1 MTDKAKLVLENGT
14 VFTGKILGK
23 KGETVGEICFNT
35 GMTGYQE
42 ILTDPSYYGQLITM
56 TYPHIGNYGTNPE
69 DVESNNIQASGLII
83 KEETVLPSNFR
94 STKSLG
100 ELLRNEKIVGIQ
112 NIDTRMLTRIIRS
125 EGAMNAIISS
135 IDMDE
140 KSLLNKVSSAPS
152 MNGLDLAKKKILDE
166 KYAILVEGYFDFL
179 QLFQAGIKNV
189 VAVSGTSFTDGHAH
203 ILKRLTKNIQIAYD
217 GDSAGIAAAIRAGYV
232 LLKNGLSPSIIEIP
246 DGKDPDD

>member
-1 MTDKAKLVLENGT
+1 MNHKAKLVLANGT
-14 VFTGKILGK
+14 VFTGKILGA

-100 ELLRNEKIVGIQ
+100 ELLRNENIVGKVK
-112 NIDTRMLTRIIRS
+112 TSLKSALKKGSLHTTVS
-125 EGAMNAIISS
+125 ET
-135 IDMDE
+135 
-140 KSLLNKVSSAPS
+140 KSLYKSRRQVFFSQ
-152 MNGLDLAKKKILDE
+152 
-166 KYAILVEGYFDFL
+166 V
-179 QLFQAGIKNV
+179 KNT
-189 VAVSGTSFTDGHAH
+189 GTQFS
-203 ILKRLTKNIQIAYD
+203 K
-217 GDSAGIAAAIRAGYV
+217 
-232 LLKNGLSPSIIEIP
+232 
-246 DGKDPDD
+246 